1 MRRRSPR
8 RAVPEEEKGRSQ
20 MRRKQLLSL
29 FMLAVGAMLLV
40 AALTVGP
47 ASSATSKANAGK
59 GGTLKINQSSADFD
73 YVDPQIEYRTDDL
86 AMVNLTAM
94 NLIGFPEKSGTAGT
108 QLYPIGATAFP
119 TVSKDG
125 KTYTFHI
132 RPGMKFNDGSPVTAA
147 AYQRAFERTLSPKM
161 GSPLGVNIHLEA
173 EIVGGEAFL
182 NGKAS
187 KISGISA
194 KGQTLTIKLTQPN
207 ATFVPQMAMGW
218 FTAVKPDLPYTSQG
232 VNTFAAAGP
241 YYIASRD
248 PGRTT
253 VLKRNPYYKGP
264 RPANPDQIVYTANV
278 DPDQSLLQ
286 IKAGQADI
294 DNVGNVATSSASL
307 AQQYGVNKSRF
318 YVGPSA
324 CVYYMSMNTIR
335 PPFNNVALRKAA
347 NWAIDRPAQ
356 VRLLGAY
363 AGKRTDQILVPG
375 VPGYKPFNVYALKGA
390 DVAKAKQ
397 VGGAAIAAAPPIN
410 FVHTTSATSTNRA
423 QVAEFNLRQIGF
435 QVKDI
440 PTPATTFYQ
449 VVGAK
454 DTTYN
459 FTSNGGWCAD
469 YFDPYDYLN
478 VLFDGRNIQANNNV
492 FYTYFNNASWNKQ
505 LDQAAAL
512 SGAARTKAYAKLD
525 QELMVK
531 YAPVVPFLII
541 TNHFFTSARV
551 KNWVYS
557 AYYGEPFY
565 NALTVG

>member
-1 MRRRSPR
+1 
-8 RAVPEEEKGRSQ
+8 

-29 FMLAVGAMLLV
+29 FMLVVGVMLLV

-59 GGTLKINQSSADFD
+59 GGTLRLNESSEDFD
-73 YVDPQIEYRTDDL
+73 YVDPQIAYRTDDWSML
-86 AMVNLTAM
+86 QTTAM
-94 NLIGFPEKSGTAGT
+94 PLVGFPEKAGVAGT

-132 RPGMKFNDGSPVTAA
+132 RPGMRFSDGSPVTAA
-147 AYQRAFERTLSPKM
+147 AYQRAFERVLSPKM
-161 GSPLGVNIHLEA
+161 GSPVGVNIHLQD
-173 EIVGGEAFL
+173 EIVGADAFL

-194 KGQTLTIKLTQPN
+194 KGLTLTVKLTKAN
-207 ATFVPQMAMGW
+207 ATFVPQIGMQW
-218 FTAVKPDLPYTSQG
+218 FTATKPSTPYTSQG
-232 VNTFAAAGP
+232 LNTFPSAGP

-248 PGRTT
+248 AGRST
-253 VLKRNPYYKGP
+253 VLKRNPYYKGN
-264 RPANPDQIVYTANV
+264 RPANPDQIVFTPNV

-286 IKAGQADI
+286 VKAGQSDLDI
-294 DNVGNVATSSASL
+294 AGNVPTSSADL
-307 AQQYGVNKSRF
+307 AKTYGVNKGRF
-318 YVGPSA
+318 WVGATS
-324 CVYYMSMNTIR
+324 CVLYMSMNTIR
-335 PPFNNVALRKAA
+335 APFDNVNLRKAA

-397 VGGAAIAAAPPIN
+397 VGGSAITSAPTIN
-410 FVHTTSATSTNRA
+410 FVHTTSQTSTNRA
-423 QVAEFNLRQIGF
+423 QVAEYNLRQAGF
-435 QVKDI
+435 QVKDV

-469 YFDPYDYLN
+469 YFDPYDYMN
-478 VLFDGRNIQANNNV
+478 VLFDGRTIQANNNV
-492 FYTYFNNASWNKQ
+492 FYTYFNNADWNKKI
-505 LDQAAAL
+505 DQAANL
-512 SGAARTKAYAKLD
+512 SGAARAAAYAKLD

-531 YAPVVPFLII
+531 YAPVVPYLVE
-541 TNHFFTSARV
+541 TAHFFTSSRV
-551 KNWVYS
+551 KNWIYS
-557 AYYGEPFY
+557 TYFGDPYY